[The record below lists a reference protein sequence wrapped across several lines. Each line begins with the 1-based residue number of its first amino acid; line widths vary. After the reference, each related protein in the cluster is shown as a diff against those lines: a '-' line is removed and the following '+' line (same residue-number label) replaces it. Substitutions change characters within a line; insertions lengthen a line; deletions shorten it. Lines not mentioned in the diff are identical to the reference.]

1 MILKIKNMVSSR
13 CRTFVEGELN
23 KLGIYNINVEL
34 GEVEVWEK
42 ISPEKIQLLDA
53 SLKEGGL
60 ELIEN
65 KTSQFI
71 KEIKAAVYDII
82 NNFDDLPKPNYAE
95 YICQKTNADYSHLS
109 SVFSKE
115 LGITIEKYIIEQ
127 RIERVKELLIY
138 TDLRLID
145 ISFKLHFT
153 SVAHL
158 SNQFK
163 KVTGLN
169 PSYFSE
175 LAAKNKLKI
184 IKDPSLN

>member
-1 MILKIKNMVSSR
+1 MVSSR
-13 CRTFVEGELN
+13 CRTFVEVELN
-23 KLGIYNINVEL
+23 KLGIYNISVEL
-34 GEVEVWEK
+34 GKVEVWEK
-42 ISPEKIQLLDA
+42 ISPEKIQLLDT

-60 ELIEN
+60 ELIED
-65 KTSQFI
+65 KTNQFI
-71 KEIKAAVYDII
+71 KEIKAAVYDLI
-82 NNFDDLPKPNYAE
+82 NNFDDLPKPNYSE
-95 YICQKTNADYSHLS
+95 YICQKTNTDYSYLS

-169 PSYFSE
+169 PSHFSE
-175 LAAKNKLKI
+175 MAAKNKLKI
-184 IKDPSLN
+184 IKDPPLNQE